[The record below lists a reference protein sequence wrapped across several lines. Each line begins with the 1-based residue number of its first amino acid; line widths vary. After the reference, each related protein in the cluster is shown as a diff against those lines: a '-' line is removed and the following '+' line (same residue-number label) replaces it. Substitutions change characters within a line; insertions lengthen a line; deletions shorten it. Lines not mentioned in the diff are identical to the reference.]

1 MTDAVRAAAARL
13 TPSRDRTPYN
23 PPMNRPRF
31 VLVLA
36 GVAVCAMVFHTPF
49 DSRAGRVLAQGR
61 QNVAYKFTE
70 IVPGIY
76 SAIGT
81 GTMNVGSNS
90 AVIVNRDEVMIVD
103 SHISPES
110 GRAML
115 QELKAITDK
124 PVRFL
129 INTHFHYDHTNG
141 NQAFPPGVDI
151 IGHEFTRRKLTG
163 DILEKG
169 MFADLLKGLP
179 KQIDDLNARAAS
191 EPDPAVKARLAQ
203 QVPVQTAFANSLKDL
218 KVTPPNVTLVD
229 RMTLFR
235 GDREIRLLYLGHGHT
250 GGDVVVFLPK
260 EKVLCTGDLLVHDV
274 ANLIDGYVDEWPDA
288 LEKLRPL
295 DFVDVI
301 PGHGDPFKGKERID
315 WFQAYL
321 RDLWKQGRAL
331 HEQKIAA
338 ADAAKRIDMTA
349 HTAHYPAITGPGVNL
364 PAVSRM
370 FEVMEGRADR

>member
-1 MTDAVRAAAARL
+1 MDATQAYSLPMTRIRL
-13 TPSRDRTPYN
+13 AIITACIALGGFAFQAQTPSG
-23 PPMNRPRF
+23 
-31 VLVLA
+31 A
-36 GVAVCAMVFHTPF
+36 
-49 DSRAGRVLAQGR
+49 
-61 QNVAYKFTE
+61 AYKFIQ
-70 IVPGIY
+70 IVPGVY

-90 AVIVNRDEVMIVD
+90 AVIVNTDEVMIVD

-115 QELKAITDK
+115 QELKTITDK
-124 PVRFL
+124 PVRVL

-163 DILEKG
+163 DVLERG

-179 KQIDDLNARAAS
+179 KQLDDLQSRAAS
-191 EPDPAVKARLAQ
+191 ETDPAAKARLAQ
-203 QVPVQTAFANSLKDL
+203 QLPVQTAFANSLKDL
-218 KVTPPNVTLVD
+218 KVTPPTVTMTD
-229 RMTLFR
+229 HMTLFR

-250 GGDVVVFLPK
+250 GGDIVVYLPK
-260 EKVLCTGDLLVHDV
+260 EKVLCSGDLLVHDV
-274 ANLIDGYVDEWPDA
+274 ANLIDGYVNEWPDA
-288 LEKLRPL
+288 LERLKPI

-321 RDLWKQGRAL
+321 RDLWKQGTAL
-331 HEQKIAA
+331 HDQKVTA
-338 ADAAKRIDMTA
+338 ADAARRIDMTA
-349 HTAHYPAITGPGVNL
+349 HKAHYPGITAPGVNV
-364 PAVSRM
+364 PAVVRM
-370 FEVMEGRADR
+370 FEVMEGRAER

>member
-1 MTDAVRAAAARL
+1 MTRTRFALICAA
-13 TPSRDRTPYN
+13 
-23 PPMNRPRF
+23 
-31 VLVLA
+31 
-36 GVAVCAMVFHTPF
+36 VAVSAVAFDAQAPTPQ
-49 DSRAGRVLAQGR
+49 A
-61 QNVAYKFTE
+61 AYRFTE
-70 IVPGIY
+70 IVPGVY

-81 GTMNVGSNS
+81 GSMNVGSNS

-163 DILEKG
+163 DVLEKG
-169 MFADLLKGLP
+169 MFADLLKALP
-179 KQIDDLNARAAS
+179 RQLDDLTARAAG
-191 EPDPAVKARLAQ
+191 ETDPALKARAAQ
-203 QVPVQTAFANSLKDL
+203 QVRVQAAFANSLGEL
-218 KVTPPNVTLVD
+218 RVTPPNVTLVD

-250 GGDVVVFLPK
+250 GGDIVVYLPR
-260 EKVLCTGDLLVHDV
+260 EKVLCSGDLLVHDV
-274 ANLIDGYVDEWPDA
+274 ANLIDGYVNEWPDA
-288 LEKLRPL
+288 LERLKPI

-315 WFQAYL
+315 WFQSYL
-321 RDLWKQGRAL
+321 RDLWRQGTAL
-331 HEQKIAA
+331 HEQQVSA

-349 HTAHYPAITGPGVNL
+349 HKAHYPAITAPGVNL

-370 FEVMEGRADR
+370 FQVMEGRADR

>member
-1 MTDAVRAAAARL
+1 MTRTRFALICAA
-13 TPSRDRTPYN
+13 
-23 PPMNRPRF
+23 
-31 VLVLA
+31 
-36 GVAVCAMVFHTPF
+36 VAVSAVAFDAQAPTPQ
-49 DSRAGRVLAQGR
+49 A
-61 QNVAYKFTE
+61 AYRFTE
-70 IVPGIY
+70 IVPGVY

-81 GTMNVGSNS
+81 GSMNVGSNS

-163 DILEKG
+163 DVLEKG
-169 MFADLLKGLP
+169 MFADLLKALP
-179 KQIDDLNARAAS
+179 RQLDDLTARAAG
-191 EPDPAVKARLAQ
+191 ETDPALKARAAQ
-203 QVPVQTAFANSLKDL
+203 QVRVQAAFANSLGEL
-218 KVTPPNVTLVD
+218 RVTPPNVTLVD

-250 GGDVVVFLPK
+250 GGDIVVYLPR
-260 EKVLCTGDLLVHDV
+260 ERVLCSGDLLVHDV
-274 ANLIDGYVDEWPDA
+274 ANLIDGYVNEWPDA
-288 LEKLRPL
+288 LERLKPI

-315 WFQAYL
+315 WFQSYL
-321 RDLWKQGRAL
+321 RDLWRQGTAL
-331 HEQKIAA
+331 HEQQVSA

-349 HTAHYPAITGPGVNL
+349 HKAHYPAITAPGVNL

>member
-1 MTDAVRAAAARL
+1 MT
-13 TPSRDRTPYN
+13 RT
-23 PPMNRPRF
+23 RIA
-31 VLVLA
+31 LVLA
-36 GVAVCAMVFHTPF
+36 AIAITAVVFH
-49 DSRAGRVLAQGR
+49 AQSPAP
-61 QNVAYKFTE
+61 QAAYKFTE

-169 MFADLLKGLP
+169 MFADLVKGLP
-179 KQIDDLNARAAS
+179 KQLEDLKARAAS
-191 EPDPAVKARLAQ
+191 ETDPAVKARVAQ
-203 QVPVQTAFANSLKDL
+203 QIPVQTAFANSLKDL

-250 GGDVVVFLPK
+250 GGDIVVYLPK
-260 EKVLCTGDLLVHDV
+260 EKVLCSGDLLVHDV
-274 ANLIDGYVDEWPDA
+274 ANLIDGYVNEWPDA
-288 LEKLRPL
+288 LEKLKPI

-301 PGHGDPFKGKERID
+301 PGHGDPFKGKERVD

-321 RDLWKQGRAL
+321 RDLWKQATAL
-331 HEQKIAA
+331 HEQKVSA

-349 HTAHYPAITGPGVNL
+349 HKVHYPAITGPGVN
-364 PAVSRM
+364 PAWVARLY
-370 FEVMEGRADR
+370 EVIEGRADR

>member
-1 MTDAVRAAAARL
+1 MTRI
-13 TPSRDRTPYN
+13 
-23 PPMNRPRF
+23 RF
-31 VLVLA
+31 FVVLA
-36 GVAVCAMVFHTPF
+36 GIVVSALVFHAQTP
-49 DSRAGRVLAQGR
+49 APQA
-61 QNVAYKFTE
+61 AYKFTE

-90 AVIVNRDEVMIVD
+90 AVIVNQDDAIVVD

-110 GRAML
+110 GRAL
-115 QELKAITDK
+115 LRELKAITDK

-129 INTHFHYDHTNG
+129 INTHFHYDHANG
-141 NQAFPPGVDI
+141 NQAFGPAVDI
-151 IGHEFTRRKLTG
+151 VGHEFTRRKLTG

-169 MFADLLKGLP
+169 MFADLLKGMP
-179 KQIDDLNARAAS
+179 KQLDDLKARAAS
-191 EPDPAVKARLAQ
+191 EADAAAKTRLDQ
-203 QVPVQTAFANSLKDL
+203 QVRVQGAFANSLKDL
-218 KVTPPNVTLVD
+218 KVTPPNVTLDD

-250 GGDVVVFLPK
+250 GGDLVVYLPK
-260 EKVLCTGDLLVHDV
+260 ERVLCAGDLLVNGV
-274 ANLIDGYVDEWPDA
+274 ANLIDGYVNEWPDA
-288 LEKLRPL
+288 LERLKSI

-301 PGHGDPFKGKERID
+301 PGHGEPFKGKERVD

-321 RDLWKQGRAL
+321 RDLWKQGSVL
-331 HEQKIAA
+331 HDQKVSV

-349 HTAHYPAITGPGVNL
+349 HKGHYPAINGPGVNL

-370 FEVMEGRADR
+370 YDVMEHRADQ

>member
-1 MTDAVRAAAARL
+1 MSRIRL
-13 TPSRDRTPYN
+13 A
-23 PPMNRPRF
+23 
-31 VLVLA
+31 LLLA
-36 GVAVCAMVFHTPF
+36 GIAVSTFAFH
-49 DSRAGRVLAQGR
+49 AQ
-61 QNVAYKFTE
+61 NAVPATAYRFTQ

-90 AVIVNRDEVMIVD
+90 AVIVNRDDVIIVD

-151 IGHEFTRRKLTG
+151 IGHEFTRRKLTA
-163 DILEKG
+163 DVLEKG
-169 MFADLLKGLP
+169 MFADLLKALP
-179 KQIDDLNARAAS
+179 RQLEDLRVRAAS
-191 EPDPAVKARLAQ
+191 QADAAATARLQQ
-203 QVPVQTAFANSLKDL
+203 QVAVQSAFASSLKDL

-250 GGDVVVFLPK
+250 GGDIVVYLPG
-260 EKVLCTGDLLVHDV
+260 ERVLCTGDLLVNGV
-274 ANLIDGYVDEWPDA
+274 ANLIDGYVNQWPDA
-288 LEKLRPL
+288 LEKLKPL

-301 PGHGDPFKGKERID
+301 PGHGEPFKGKERID

-321 RDLWKQGRAL
+321 RDLWKQGSAL
-331 HEQKIAA
+331 HDQKVSAV
-338 ADAAKRIDMTA
+338 DAAKRIDMSA
-349 HTAHYPAITGPGVNL
+349 HKAHYATITGPGLN
-364 PAVSRM
+364 PAWVTRM
-370 FEVMEGRADR
+370 FEVMEGRADQ

>member
-1 MTDAVRAAAARL
+1 MTRIRL
-13 TPSRDRTPYN
+13 A
-23 PPMNRPRF
+23 
-31 VLVLA
+31 LVLA
-36 GVAVCAMVFHTPF
+36 GIAVSAIAFHAQTP
-49 DSRAGRVLAQGR
+49 APQA
-61 QNVAYKFTE
+61 AYTFTE
-70 IVPGIY
+70 IVPGVY

-90 AVIVNRDEVMIVD
+90 AVIVNQDDVVIVD

-115 QELKAITDK
+115 QELKAITNK

-129 INTHFHYDHTNG
+129 INTHFHYDHTSG
-141 NQAFPPGVDI
+141 NQVFGPAVDI

-179 KQIDDLNARAAS
+179 KQLDDLRARASNEGDATT
-191 EPDPAVKARLAQ
+191 KARMDQ
-203 QVPVQTAFANSLKDL
+203 QLRVQTAFADSLKDL
-218 KVTPPNVTLVD
+218 KVTPPNVTLDD

-250 GGDVVVFLPK
+250 GGDIVVYLPK
-260 EKVLCTGDLLVHDV
+260 EKVLCSGDLLVNGI
-274 ANLIDGYVDEWPDA
+274 ANLVDGYVNEWPDA
-288 LEKLRPL
+288 LEKLKAI

-301 PGHGDPFKGKERID
+301 PGHGEPFKGKERVD

-321 RDLWKQGRAL
+321 RDLWRQATAL
-331 HEQKIAA
+331 HDQKLLA

-349 HTAHYPAITGPGVNL
+349 HKAHYPTINGPGVNV

-370 FEVMEGRADR
+370 FEVMDGRADR

>member
-1 MTDAVRAAAARL
+1 MT
-13 TPSRDRTPYN
+13 RT
-23 PPMNRPRF
+23 RF
-31 VLVLA
+31 ALVLA
-36 GVAVCAMVFHTPF
+36 GLAVGGLVFHAQTP
-49 DSRAGRVLAQGR
+49 APQA
-61 QNVAYKFTE
+61 AYRFTE
-70 IVPGIY
+70 IVPGVF

-90 AVIVNRDEVMIVD
+90 AVIVNRDDVMIVD

-169 MFADLLKGLP
+169 MFADLLKSLP
-179 KQIDDLNARAAS
+179 KQLDDLKARAAS
-191 EPDPAVKARLAQ
+191 EADPALKARVAQ
-203 QVPVQTAFANSLKDL
+203 QIPVQTAFADSLKNL
-218 KVTPPNVTLVD
+218 HVTPPNVTLVD

-235 GDREIRLLYLGHGHT
+235 GDREIQLLYLGHGHT
-250 GGDVVVFLPK
+250 GGDIVVYLPK

-274 ANLIDGYVDEWPDA
+274 ANLIDGYVNEWPDA
-288 LEKLRPL
+288 LEKLKPI

-301 PGHGDPFKGKERID
+301 PGHGDPFKGKARVD

-321 RDLWKQGRAL
+321 RDLWTQGSAL
-331 HEQKIAA
+331 HEQKVSA

-349 HTAHYPAITGPGVNL
+349 HKTHYPAITGPGLN
-364 PAVSRM
+364 PAWVSRLY
-370 FEVMEGRADR
+370 EVIEGRADR